1 MSTRRAP
8 KLARFWPFGP
18 MKTLRQP
25 KPAYDSTLIQVVLNL
40 NATVK
45 IGFMKKKNSG
55 KKTFGENM
63 YKRKLCLPGKKD
75 LIARIW
81 NRHK

>member
-45 IGFMKKKNSG
+45 IGFMKKK
-55 KKTFGENM
+55 
-63 YKRKLCLPGKKD
+63 
-75 LIARIW
+75 
-81 NRHK
+81 